1 MKNKKMALGRGLDAL
16 LPSIGEQVIESARV
30 EHKNDVKNSENEI
43 LFIDIHKITPNV
55 NQPRKAFDDE
65 KLVELGESIKLHG
78 LIQPIVVKSI
88 DIGYEIIAGERRWRA
103 SKKANIKEIPCIIR
117 ELDEKQHMLLALIEN
132 LQRED
137 LNAVEEARAYEYMST
152 NYKMTQEEVAVNVGK
167 SRPFVAN
174 TLRLLKLC
182 EAVQDMILNNQITS
196 GHGRA
201 LINIEEE
208 GLQIKIAKE
217 IVKKGLSVRQIE
229 AVVKELK
236 EEKTGKEKIDKAV
249 KHVDIELE
257 SITEEIM
264 KRLGTKVN
272 IKDNNNKGK
281 IEIEYYSKEELER
294 IIDVLMLD

>member
-1 MKNKKMALGRGLDAL
+1 MKNKKKALGRGLDAL
-16 LPSIGEQVIESARV
+16 LPSIGEQVIESVRT
-30 EHKNDVKNSENEI
+30 EGNEDVKNSENEI
-43 LFIDIHKITPNV
+43 LYIDIHKITPNV
-55 NQPRKAFDDE
+55 NQPRKVFNEA
-65 KLVELGESIKLHG
+65 KLVELADSIKMHG

-88 DIGYEIIAGERRWRA
+88 DSGYEIIAGERRWRA
-103 SKKANIKEIPCIIR
+103 SKKAGSKEIPCIIR

-137 LNAVEEARAYEYMST
+137 LNAVEEARAYEYMSL
-152 NYKMTQEEVAVNVGK
+152 NYRMTQEEVAVNVGK

-182 EAVQDMILNNQITS
+182 DTVQDMILNNEISS

-208 GLQIKIAKE
+208 KVQIKLAKE
-217 IVKKGLSVRQIE
+217 IIKKGLSVRQIE
-229 AVVKELK
+229 AVVKAMR
-236 EEKTGKEKIDKAV
+236 EENKVEKVAKP
-249 KHVDIELE
+249 VDIELE
-257 SITEEIM
+257 SIVENIM
-264 KRLGTKVN
+264 KRLGTKVQ

-294 IIDVLMLD
+294 IIEVLMID